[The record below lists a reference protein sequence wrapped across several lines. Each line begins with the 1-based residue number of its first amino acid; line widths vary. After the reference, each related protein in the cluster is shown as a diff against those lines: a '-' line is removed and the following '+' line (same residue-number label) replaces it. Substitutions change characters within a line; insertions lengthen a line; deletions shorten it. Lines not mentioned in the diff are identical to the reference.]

1 MHRPYQFRILDR
13 NDEKTTAYV
22 QELAIK
28 TYKALCLCGVARVD
42 IILADNG
49 VGYVLEANT
58 VPGMTAT
65 SLVPKAAAAV
75 GISFPDL
82 CEKILLSAR

>member
-1 MHRPYQFRILDR
+1 MLD
-13 NDEKTTAYV
+13 E
-22 QELAIK
+22 
-28 TYKALCLCGVARVD
+28 
-42 IILADNG
+42 NG
-49 VGYVLEANT
+49 QGYVLEANT

-82 CEKILLSAR
+82 CEKILLSAK